1 MIQNMIDTIWK
12 SFKSKIK
19 KIYLKSALKK
29 FHLNY
34 KGIFNPCKV
43 YTINI
48 YNSAQRKNIN
58 NDTATIQDN
67 IDRELD
73 RELN

>member
-1 MIQNMIDTIWK
+1 MIED
-12 SFKSKIK
+12 
-19 KIYLKSALKK
+19 
-29 FHLNY
+29 
-34 KGIFNPCKV
+34 
-43 YTINI
+43 TINI

-73 RELN
+73 RKLN